1 MREIKISELSI
12 GDWVMNL
19 YSNSPCRVNG
29 LRVMFQD
36 TYEIIA
42 VSDDTQ
48 YMLIEDNK
56 ELHNFEPIPL
66 TPEILEKNGFVKS
79 SECCWSNPSI
89 ECACL
94 RYGTKYWDIR
104 ISGRN
109 RAYRPTRISIDNI
122 LHTHQLQHALRLA
135 GVQKG
140 IEVCIDILTEEE

>member
-48 YMLIEDNK
+48 YILIEDNK

-66 TPEILEKNGFVKS
+66 TPEILEKNGFEIVDES
-79 SECCWSNPSI
+79 ADFQLYGSPECSIFFTKGTVRYRLETPQASVVCWNV
-89 ECACL
+89 
-94 RYGTKYWDIR
+94 
-104 ISGRN
+104 
-109 RAYRPTRISIDNI
+109 
-122 LHTHQLQHALRLA
+122 HQLQHALRLA
-135 GVQKG
+135 GVGKE
-140 IEVCIDILTEEE
+140 IEV